1 MNLNILGELLNVL
14 ERIEKSQLDQHNAAF
29 QVGKL
34 LKEMY
39 IDSAL
44 LKADKID
51 KKTGKKIEGS
61 GERPVPAKNIS
72 WKEFKIRE
80 ITPL

>member
-1 MNLNILGELLNVL
+1 
-14 ERIEKSQLDQHNAAF
+14 
-29 QVGKL
+29 
-34 LKEMY
+34 MY

-80 ITPL
+80 NLP